1 MIRNLGQ
8 NPEVFQRLLNAAPDP
23 MIIVDR
29 EGRIVHVN
37 QETERQF
44 GYPRS
49 GLVGL
54 AIEVLLPESY
64 RERHIEQRNGY
75 FAAPRIRAMGE
86 GKNLLARRM
95 DGSEF
100 PVEISLS
107 PLQIGDDLLIIS
119 SVRDISSR
127 RRHEEELARSNSE
140 LEQFAYVASH
150 DLQEPLRSITGS
162 VQLLERKYKDKLD
175 PEALEFIGF
184 AVESCKRMQQLIND
198 LLAYSRLG
206 TKANDPKPLALNDIV
221 TRVRANL
228 RARIEETGAVLTV
241 GKLPIV
247 TGDQSQMIQLFQN
260 LIGNGIKFRRP
271 GVVPEVQLDGTT
283 EGSTCLITVRDNGI
297 GIDPKYFDRI
307 FVLFKRLHTRD
318 EYPGTGIGLATA
330 KKIVER
336 HGGTIS
342 VESTPGMGTCFTI
355 HLPVQLP

>member
-1 MIRNLGQ
+1 MIRNLSQ
-8 NPEVFQRLLNAAPDP
+8 NPEVFLRLLNAAPDP

-29 EGRIVHVN
+29 DGRIVHVN
-37 QETERQF
+37 EETERQF
-44 GYPRS
+44 GYPRNQ
-49 GLVGL
+49 LVGA
-54 AIEVLLPESY
+54 AIEILLPESY

-75 FAAPRIRAMGE
+75 FAAPRVRAMGE
-86 GKNLLARRM
+86 GKDLRARRM

-107 PLQIGDDLLIIS
+107 PLQLGDDLLIIS
-119 SVRDISSR
+119 TVRDISTR
-127 RRHEEELARSNSE
+127 RRHEEELARSNRE

-175 PEALEFIGF
+175 AEALEFIGF

-206 TKANDPKPLALNDIV
+206 TKANDPKPLALSDIV
-221 TRVRANL
+221 SRVRANL
-228 RARIEETGAVLTV
+228 RARIEETGAVLV
-241 GKLPIV
+241 AGELPVVI
-247 TGDQSQMIQLFQN
+247 GDQSQMVQLFQN
-260 LIGNGIKFRRP
+260 LIGNAIKFRRP
-271 GVVPEVQLDGTT
+271 GVAPIVSIEAVLQGPVYH
-283 EGSTCLITVRDNGI
+283 IMVRDNGI

-342 VESTPGMGTCFTI
+342 VESTPGTGTCFTI
-355 HLPVQLP
+355 QLPVQAP